1 MFFDIKKIS
10 RAVMF
15 ACVVA
20 VALSASPSL
29 AQYGE
34 QKKDQKQE
42 QKTRKTPAMS
52 ERTYKKLSE
61 AREFAEADN
70 LAEAVKTLDELRSMR
85 NLNSYELAQMWNFY
99 GFIYFSQERYDDAIR
114 AYEQVIAQPDL
125 PLALDSGTKYA
136 LAQLYFAKED
146 YPGAERAL
154 RRWFAVAEDPR
165 PQPYILLAQAMYQQS
180 KYREALVPIERAM
193 TIAEEDNRPVKE
205 NWLLLQRV
213 LYFELGDYPKVAEV
227 LHRLI
232 LLNSKKEYWTQLSGI
247 YGELNMTD
255 KQLICYEVAYLGGML
270 TRGRELVTLAQLYL
284 QSEIPYK
291 AARILE
297 PAIKDGTVDG
307 NERNYRLLAQAWMLA
322 QDDRRAIPALQQTAR
337 LSDDGEMDVRLAR
350 AFINLDRWGDAVDA
364 LRAGI
369 RKRGIRRP
377 DQASILLGMALY
389 NLERYGQARTAFRA
403 AQKDNRSRRVASQ
416 WIQHVGNEEKRQRQL
431 AEALEN

>member
-1 MFFDIKKIS
+1 MCFDIKKMS
-10 RAVMF
+10 RAVF
-15 ACVVA
+15 LTCGVA
-20 VALSASPSL
+20 VVLSASPLL
-29 AQYGE
+29 AQDGE
-34 QKKDQKQE
+34 QQQE

-70 LAEAVKTLDELRSMR
+70 FPEALKTLDALKGMR

-99 GFIYFSQERYDDAIR
+99 GFIYFSEERYNDAIR

-125 PLALDSGTKYA
+125 PLALETSTKYA
-136 LAQLYFAKED
+136 VSQLYFAKED
-146 YPGAERAL
+146 YAGAEGAL
-154 RRWFAVAEDPR
+154 RVWFEVAQNPGPE
-165 PQPYILLAQAMYQQS
+165 PYILLGQAMYQQS
-180 KYREALVPIERAM
+180 KYREALVPVERAM
-193 TIAEEDNRPVKE
+193 AIAEESNRQVKE

-232 LLNSKKEYWTQLSGI
+232 ILNSKKDYWTQLSGI
-247 YGELNMTD
+247 YGELNQID
-255 KQLICYEVAYLGGML
+255 KQLICFEAAYLGGML
-270 TRGRELVTLAQLYL
+270 TTGRELITLAQLYL

-297 PAIKDGTVDG
+297 PAIKEGTVEG

-337 LSDDGEMDVRLAR
+337 LSDEGEMDVRLAR
-350 AFINLDRWGDAVDA
+350 AYINLDRWGDAVDA

-369 RKRGIRRP
+369 RKGGIRRR
-377 DQASILLGMALY
+377 DQANIRLGMALY

-403 AQKDNRSRRVASQ
+403 AQQDDRSRRIASQ
-416 WIQHVGNEEKRQRQL
+416 WIQHVGNEESRQRQL
-431 AEALEN
+431 VEALEN